1 MSRAFDAIVDAKQ
14 TLSALD
20 AWLVSNSKLSRD
32 LTISQIK
39 TQNQVLMQQ
48 MELLKQSRSN
58 MIRLNNQTLIQEF
71 DQKIAN
77 LKQLNQELKDQENK
91 ISKRAQA
98 IWNSKLSTESV
109 DDLLEQVKE
118 MEHLYAE
125 DGSNVEDF
133 RQMRTILQTYLDTWR
148 RLKFAVLNQ
157 NDFQVQLSASRQDF
171 LCRFSH
177 YELPWDLEEAFG
189 LLEQECE
196 VSKQQASQKW
206 VQMVQCKLVQLA
218 QMTTIEVNEL
228 QRNISNPPAC
238 VDLAKESTFL
248 EKAQDSIHQFLN
260 TKEVEWLLERF
271 KQMSKTAQKDFIKA
285 IGCLLKED

>member
-1 MSRAFDAIVDAKQ
+1 MAALLTFKEEVVDRVVKNLKNIDLHSQADALNKHYERMSRAFDAIVDAKQ

-118 MEHLYAE
+118 MEHLYA
-125 DGSNVEDF
+125 DYTSN
-133 RQMRTILQTYLDTWR
+133 I
-148 RLKFAVLNQ
+148 
-157 NDFQVQLSASRQDF
+157 
-171 LCRFSH
+171 
-177 YELPWDLEEAFG
+177 P
-189 LLEQECE
+189 
-196 VSKQQASQKW
+196 
-206 VQMVQCKLVQLA
+206 
-218 QMTTIEVNEL
+218 
-228 QRNISNPPAC
+228 
-238 VDLAKESTFL
+238 
-248 EKAQDSIHQFLN
+248 
-260 TKEVEWLLERF
+260 
-271 KQMSKTAQKDFIKA
+271 
-285 IGCLLKED
+285 